1 MLLNVKLLKNK
12 FLLKKNLRPKKFP
25 KYSDFDKDL
34 QVEEYKQNQN
44 IFDINHL

>member
-12 FLLKKNLRPKKFP
+12 FLLKKNPRPRKFQ